1 MEIDLHLTKEI
12 LNSPYF
18 DPKHALSLQI
28 DILEK
33 GIDNAIISNSHEITI
48 IHGVGEGVLKKEVH
62 NVLKKHPN
70 ISSIIDDYGKTKAIL
85 K

>member
-12 LNSPYF
+12 INSPHF
-18 DPKHALSLQI
+18 DPKYALSIQI

-33 GIDNAIISNSHEITI
+33 GIDNAILANAADITI
-48 IHGVGEGVLKKEVH
+48 IHGVGEGILRKEVH
-62 NVLKKHPN
+62 KILKGHPHVSE
-70 ISSIIDDYGKTKAIL
+70 IVDDYGKTKAIL